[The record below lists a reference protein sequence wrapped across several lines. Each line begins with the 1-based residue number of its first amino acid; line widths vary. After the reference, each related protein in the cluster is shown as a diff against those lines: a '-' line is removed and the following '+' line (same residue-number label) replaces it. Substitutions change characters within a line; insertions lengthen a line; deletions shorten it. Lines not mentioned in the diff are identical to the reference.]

1 MSPNSR
7 RYLMAFLVV
16 LSFFVYRLMEAY
28 LSFRFALGLAFL
40 PRCTRHEVANNFPE
54 DVIHQADS
62 CVIEQQTSNGDEKQT
77 LQYLK
82 ISCIAEN
89 LPQGRL
95 KSHGQNILL
104 HQRIPNPKSNK
115 NQWNFRVPREAVNGL
130 SLLLA

>member
-16 LSFFVYRLMEAY
+16 LSFFVYRLMEVQLNRKAP
-28 LSFRFALGLAFL
+28 FL